1 MESGM
6 GSDSG
11 KEFWVVCPVCYKAN
25 PADTKYCK
33 YCWGAA
39 LGSQPQI
46 AAADLPA
53 YQQKLL
59 NRVRKRKL
67 YIRLGIITS
76 FVLLFVTA
84 TLWSLY
90 KYSDVMAPIKADVNS
105 NSRPGE
111 WAMFRH
117 DLSNS
122 GVSGPT
128 DVVPAGKVKWI
139 FNAGNVIRSSATVV
153 NGTVYFGCRDWKLHA
168 VDAETGVEKWSFLT
182 GSRVESSPAVVN
194 GIVYFGSND
203 GNMYA
208 LDAETGQQIWFFET
222 PYPVVSSPAVADGK
236 VFFGA
241 DDYHVYALNAATG
254 KQIWKFNAK
263 GPVGASPVV
272 ANGMVYVGC
281 GVEYV
286 YVLNANNGLPRLRFR
301 VYEST
306 YGTPAVS
313 GSTAYISNF
322 KGDIYVFDGS
332 NRNWLLE
339 YEMKPIWIQIWAWGL
354 APTPPVQ
361 SGFLW
366 ALRLFQPMD
375 SSPALS
381 ADGLYLGAG
390 TSLYHVDLAERKTI
404 WNYPTNGK
412 IVSCPALL
420 DSMVIFGS
428 LDGNLYAVDSHTGN
442 LKWQFETGGSILAS
456 PTVADGVVYIGSE
469 DGNLYAL
476 E

>member
-1 MESGM
+1 M
-6 GSDSG
+6 GTDPG
-11 KEFWVVCPVCYKAN
+11 VENWVVCPVCFKAN
-25 PADTKYCK
+25 PAGTKYCK

-39 LGSQPQI
+39 LGSQPVVATAKVAEIQH
-46 AAADLPA
+46 
-53 YQQKLL
+53 KLMQ
-59 NRVRKRKL
+59 RVRRRKL
-67 YIRLGIITS
+67 YLRFSIIAAGI
-76 FVLLFVTA
+76 VLAVVA

-90 KYSDVMAPIKADVNS
+90 KYSDVMAPIKTKVNS
-105 NSRPGE
+105 SSQPGE

-122 GVSGPT
+122 GVTGAT
-128 DVVPAGKVKWI
+128 NVVPAGKLKWT
-139 FNAGNVIRSSATVV
+139 FNTGDVIRSSAAVADGV
-153 NGTVYFGCRDWKLHA
+153 VYFGSRDWKLHA

-208 LDAETGQQIWFFET
+208 LEAKTGQEIWHFET
-222 PYPVVSSPAVADGK
+222 PYPIVSSPAVADGK

-241 DDYHVYALNAATG
+241 DDYHVYALDAANG
-254 KQIWKFNAK
+254 KQIWKYNAN

-286 YVLNANNGLPRLRFR
+286 YVLNANNGIPRLRFR
-301 VYEST
+301 VYDST

-313 GSTAYISNF
+313 GSTAYVSNF
-322 KGDIYVFDGS
+322 KGDVYVFDGS
-332 NRNWLLE
+332 NRNWILE
-339 YEMKPIWIQIWAWGL
+339 YEMKPFWIQIWAWGL

-375 SSPALS
+375 STPALS
-381 ADGLYLGAG
+381 SDGLYLGAG
-390 TSLYHVDLAERKTI
+390 TDLYRIDLTERKTA
-404 WNYPTNGK
+404 WRYTTGAK
-412 IVSCPALL
+412 IISSPAVL
-420 DSMVIFGS
+420 DTMVLSGSM
-428 LDGNLYAVDSHTGN
+428 DGNLYAVNSRTGE
-442 LKWQFETGGSILAS
+442 LMWKFETGGSILAS
-456 PTVADGVVYIGSE
+456 PTVADGVIFIGSE